1 MKNTRRLS
9 VLSFLCAAALM
20 SGCVGGTSSSSL
32 DLEQRVQQQDTQL
45 RQMQPAQAEMWA
57 QVQAMRQEVDSLK
70 GQIYDLQHV
79 GGARGMVDR
88 LNKHDAA
95 LRQIETSMALKFDLG
110 EPLPALP
117 AGSASPTPAAASGA
131 WGQAAPAAAAA
142 AGATAAAGAWGQPAP
157 ATSASA
163 PAAGTGETWGQP
175 APAAAPA
182 AADTGTTWGQPTPQP
197 QAPAQPKD
205 VSMALYDAGINAF
218 TNRNYDSA
226 QRSFSDF
233 MKNYPNH
240 SMASEAQYHL
250 AECYFQRNQFADAA
264 LAYDTVINKYSK
276 SSRTPGAYLKQG
288 ICFSKLKQP
297 AAAKARLQ
305 ELIKKYPN
313 SPEAARAKS
322 FLKTNK

>member
-1 MKNTRRLS
+1 
-9 VLSFLCAAALM
+9 M
-20 SGCVGGTSSSSL
+20 SGCVGGTSSSSSSL

-70 GQIYDLQHV
+70 GQIYDLQHA
-79 GGARGMVDR
+79 GGARAMVDR

-110 EPLPALP
+110 NPLPTLP
-117 AGSASPTPAAASGA
+117 AGST
-131 WGQAAPAAAAA
+131 AAAA
-142 AGATAAAGAWGQPAP
+142 AGAASAVDAWGQPAP
-157 ATSASA
+157 A

-175 APAAAPA
+175 ASAATAPA
-182 AADTGTTWGQPTPQP
+182 VPATPPDQGSTWGQPTPQP
-197 QAPAQPKD
+197 QQAPVQTKD
-205 VSMALYDAGINAF
+205 VSMALYDSGINAF
-218 TNRNYDSA
+218 TSRNYASA

-240 SMASEAQYHL
+240 SMTPEAQYHL
-250 AECYFQRNQFADAA
+250 AECYFQRNQFNDAA
-264 LAYDTVINKYSK
+264 LAYDTVINKYGK
-276 SSRTPGAYLKQG
+276 SSRTPSAYLKQG

>member
-1 MKNTRRLS
+1 
-9 VLSFLCAAALM
+9 M
-20 SGCVGGTSSSSL
+20 SGCVGGTSSSSSSL

-70 GQIYDLQHV
+70 GQIYDLQHA
-79 GGARGMVDR
+79 GGARAMVDR

-110 EPLPALP
+110 DPLPTLP
-117 AGSASPTPAAASGA
+117 AGSTPPAAAPAPATMPAPAATPTSGA
-131 WGQAAPAAAAA
+131 WGAAPAAAV
-142 AGATAAAGAWGQPAP
+142 ATAAGTAAAADAWGQPAP
-157 ATSASA
+157 A

-175 APAAAPA
+175 ASAAAAPA
-182 AADTGTTWGQPTPQP
+182 APVTPPDQGSTWGQPTPQP
-197 QAPAQPKD
+197 QQQAPVPAKD
-205 VSMALYDAGINAF
+205 VSMALYDSGINAF
-218 TNRNYDSA
+218 TSRNYASA

-240 SMASEAQYHL
+240 SMAPEAQYHL

-264 LAYDTVINKYSK
+264 LAYDTVINKYGK